1 MNFDVYFELQLI
13 FITFA
18 VQTIIINSFVYI
30 ETDKLLTLKN

>member
-18 VQTIIINSFVYI
+18 RQTFIINRPVSF
-30 ETDKLLTLKN
+30 ETDTL